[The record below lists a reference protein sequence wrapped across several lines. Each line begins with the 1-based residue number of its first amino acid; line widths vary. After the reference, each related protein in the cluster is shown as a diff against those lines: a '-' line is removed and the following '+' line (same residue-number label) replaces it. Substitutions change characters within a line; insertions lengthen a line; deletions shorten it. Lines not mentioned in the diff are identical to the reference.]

1 MYHKLKMLFLSLM
14 LSSIGLISFYFSL
27 DEKNMF
33 VEQLNSTEVDIN
45 QQTVALAVDEF
56 SASKFLYNFFFIDEF
71 YYVYIVIL
79 FIIIGFFSTSTLLQ
93 YRLSGLGNLYVSRE
107 HYKKYLLQNIFHEI
121 KKITFLIITSMALIH
136 IFSFFIGSG
145 YKDITI
151 GDIQWSSLKIIY
163 IFSLTTLLLILYIL
177 FAVVISM
184 LVSMWL
190 ESIYLAYL
198 LPLIMFLLIP
208 VFIGSTLGN
217 IFPLLGDTIKNIIP
231 FIFLTSTST
240 ILESN
245 TDIAIYIFQTS
256 IFFFLLLGITTILYK
271 LNIKKFTETYI

>member
-136 IFSFFIGSG
+136 IFSFFIGNG